1 MPRLTLRD
9 GDELHYE
16 TMGRGPPLALIP
28 GVLGKAEFFA
38 AFLPVLAERF
48 TLILHDHRG
57 CGRSTPAEID
67 YSIDQMADDLVQLLD
82 GLGVARTHLVG
93 HSAGGAIAQ
102 TLAIRQPAR
111 VHRMVIGGTWAG
123 ADFYVRRVCAV
134 RARALRDSGPRAAA
148 ELTTLFLKSPW
159 WLNDHAAELEAAEA
173 AAAGM
178 DARTIRIVLR
188 RTEAVAAYDRRA
200 DLPSIKAPTL
210 ILGARDDFAM
220 PAYLSEELAR
230 LIPGARLDLWPEG
243 GHFFPQ
249 VYPERY
255 VRQIIDFLERE
266 RLAA

>member
-1 MPRLTLRD
+1 MPRFALKD

-16 TMGRGPPLALIP
+16 TVGNGPPLALIP

-38 AFLPVLAERF
+38 AFVPALAERF

-67 YSIDQMADDLVQLLD
+67 YSIDQMAGDLVELLH
-82 GLGVARTHLVG
+82 GLGIARAHLVG

-102 TLAIRQPAR
+102 TIAIRHPAL

-134 RARALRDSGPRAAA
+134 RSRALRESGPRAAA

-159 WLNDHAAELEAAEA
+159 WLNAHAAELEAAEA
-173 AAAGM
+173 GAAGM
-178 DARTIRIVLR
+178 DARAIRIVLKR
-188 RTEAVAAYDRRA
+188 IEAVAAYDRRA
-200 DLPSIKAPTL
+200 DLPKIRAPTL

-255 VRQIIDFLERE
+255 IRQVVDFLAHERVS
-266 RLAA
+266 A